1 MKFFQAFSSG
11 AQGGLGGDTWSK
23 ALLDEFRKSKKLLI
37 RSNLDQQK
45 DFDKLLNLQE
55 RLNKDIND
63 LATELPDDFQSLLQ
77 AEQDKLQEEVRRN
90 KEAKKESE
98 ELKKHMEALAE
109 GDEEALD
116 RINKSLG
123 NLQNSQA
130 LARNANIQAS
140 ISQAQNASSGI
151 DMNAVTSGITGS
163 ALQEGLGKMLSDGAG
178 SLLSKMGVG
187 SANPYVAVGEMIF
200 AGVKWGVTESVG
212 QLTDLNDQMIG
223 LERATGGVITANK
236 VQLSV
241 YGSMRDSW
249 KSLKSAAIAAN
260 LSVEQITDSLKE
272 FGTMDGGFGLVN
284 ARGMSNNKDIQNQM
298 QSFGIESAKIKKLY
312 NTDIIPAVQGM
323 FKNWGVSIQDGSEAM
338 VDGVR
343 QMRLEGLSPEIWTKN
358 MEKLVQL
365 SGKLTFANGAK
376 GMKNIAT
383 MATKLGV
390 SVDAIVDGFSQ
401 MKGFTDVFE
410 RQAEMSALGM
420 NEYGKNLGKIYALRK
435 QGKHDEASSLEIQ
448 SVAGD
453 LKSKGLAN
461 FQTGEISQQGIEFMD
476 AMGMTQEQIQA
487 MQKATQLAS
496 QKMKQLG
503 WSLSD
508 ALKPLDKLT
517 ESQKK
522 QAEQIEAN
530 NKTLKEGMQQFQDA
544 MKDQLIG
551 RLAKLLEPLA
561 ESIGSWFGIKSSG
574 EMLRDKRKELGIGN
588 NQLEN
593 LAEKAGIQK
602 KESGFFDHGVTGWF
616 RKDGYQVGADAA
628 SKYSVEDQQK
638 LNNLIEQ
645 LGTKDDAG
653 KKNSLM
659 TEFGYSS
666 EEADK
671 LVLSMKDSTKG
682 LKDMGDAVKSSTD
695 IINKQV
701 QTQEEL
707 LKLNYQQKRE
717 FVAKNI
723 NEALDRAMRDL
734 VTYGKVGKAP
744 KVDALDKQFEQVKT
758 AEANAKVN
766 PTPVNVT
773 VNNNSDMLNTIKVS
787 GVSGSW

>member
-1 MKFFQAFSSG
+1 MKFFQAFNSG
-11 AQGGLGGDTWSK
+11 VQGGLGGDTWSK

-63 LATELPDDFQSLLQ
+63 LATELPDDFQSLTT
-77 AEQDKLQEEVRRN
+77 AEQDRLQEDVRRN
-90 KEAKKESE
+90 KEAKKEAE
-98 ELKKHMEALAE
+98 ELKKHMDALAE

-130 LARNANIQAS
+130 LASNSDIQAS
-140 ISQAQNASSGI
+140 ISHAQNASSGI
-151 DMNAVTSGITGS
+151 DMSSVTSGITGS
-163 ALQEGLGKMLSDGAG
+163 SLQEGLGKMLGDSAG
-178 SLLSKMGVG
+178 GIMSKMGVG

-200 AGVKWGVTESVG
+200 AGVKWGIGEAVG
-212 QLTDLNDQMIG
+212 QLTELNDQMID
-223 LERATGGVITANK
+223 LERTTGGVITANK
-236 VQLSV
+236 IQMTVF
-241 YGSMRDSW
+241 GSEIDTW
-249 KSLKSAAIAAN
+249 KSLRSAAIDAN
-260 LSVEQITDSLKE
+260 ISVAQITDSLKE
-272 FGTMDGGFGLVN
+272 FTNIDGGFGMVN
-284 ARGMSNNKDIQNQM
+284 ASKMSNDKGTQGDLKA
-298 QSFGIESAKIKKLY
+298 FGTEAASIKKLY
-312 NTDIIPAVQGM
+312 NADIIPAVQGM
-323 FKNWGVSIQDGSEAM
+323 FKNWGVSIGDASDAM
-338 VDGVR
+338 IDGVR

-358 MEKLVQL
+358 MEKVVQL
-365 SGKLTFANGAK
+365 SGKLTFSNGAK

-390 SVDAIVDGFSQ
+390 SVDSIVDGFSQ

-410 RQAEMSALGM
+410 KQAEMSALGM

-461 FQTGEISQQGIEFMD
+461 FQTGEVSQQGIEFMD

-503 WSLSD
+503 WSLND

-517 ESQKK
+517 DSQKK
-522 QAEQIEAN
+522 QAEQIESN
-530 NKTLKEGMQQFQDA
+530 NKTLKEGMQQFQDS
-544 MKDQLIG
+544 MKDQVIG

-561 ESIGSWFGIKSSG
+561 ESLGSWFGIKSSG

-588 NQLEN
+588 NELET

-602 KESGFFDHGVTGWF
+602 QKSGILNHGVTGWF
-616 RKDGYQVGADAA
+616 SKDGYQLGADAA
-628 SKYSVEDQQK
+628 AKYSVEDQQK

-645 LGTKDDAG
+645 LGTKDDVG

-666 EEADK
+666 DEADK
-671 LVLSMKDSTKG
+671 LVSSMKDSTKG

-744 KVDALDKQFEQVKT
+744 KVEALDKQFEQVKT
-758 AEANAKVN
+758 AEANAKAN
-766 PTPVNVT
+766 PTSVNVK
-773 VNNNSDMLNTIKVS
+773 VNNSSDMLNTIKVS
-787 GVSGSW
+787 DSAGSR